1 MRGSTAPP
9 GGRCCWGTVY
19 QGPRSLA
26 TVVRPAGGPLR
37 LGWTSSARKHS
48 SAGRFSGRA
57 SGSLRPAGR
66 PGLARRLRAPG
77 SRRDPTPFFLR
88 SFSARQGARALPGA
102 SSPWKASQPPP
113 TSLFFFAAR
122 RADEARGLKGLARPP
137 GGEKEM
143 ACDPGVETPGNDR
156 APCRAKRKKWPVIQA
171 LKRLATIVRPPG
183 RRERN
188 GL

>member
-9 GGRCCWGTVY
+9 GGRGCWGTVY

-102 SSPWKASQPPP
+102 SSPWKAEGPNPFFPLLFFCPAGRTGVARGFKPLEGESATPNL
-113 TSLFFFAAR
+113 SLFLR
-122 RADEARGLKGLARPP
+122 RPEGGRSSRIEGPRPP
-137 GGEKEM
+137 SGRGE
-143 ACDPGVETPGNDR
+143 G
-156 APCRAKRKKWPVIQA
+156 
-171 LKRLATIVRPPG
+171 
-183 RRERN
+183 N